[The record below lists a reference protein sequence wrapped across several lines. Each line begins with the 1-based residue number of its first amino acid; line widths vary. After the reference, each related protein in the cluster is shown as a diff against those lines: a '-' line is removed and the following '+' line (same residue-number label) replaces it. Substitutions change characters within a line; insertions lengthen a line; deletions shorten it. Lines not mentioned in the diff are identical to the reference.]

1 VFYSLTLRFK
11 TRKLSKFAWYFS
23 DGGAPPES
31 WLHNVGKTGEL
42 WMLQYWSNTVTYIG
56 PIFTTNIGKL

>member
-1 VFYSLTLRFK
+1 MLIAGSILTRIKGAMGVHPLK
-11 TRKLSKFAWYFS
+11 AGYIMLAKL
-23 DGGAPPES
+23 
-31 WLHNVGKTGEL
+31 EL